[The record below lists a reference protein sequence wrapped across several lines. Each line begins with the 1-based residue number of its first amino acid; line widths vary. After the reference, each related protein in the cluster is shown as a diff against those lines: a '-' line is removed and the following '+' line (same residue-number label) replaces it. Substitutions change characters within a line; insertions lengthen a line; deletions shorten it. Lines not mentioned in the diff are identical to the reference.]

1 MPTINLSDRL
11 GVEVNAEVNDNSPLA
26 KYLKGLTKL
35 KFDGL
40 NFADLKNATLDQAPL
55 NSLQTGITFSQPI
68 AVGGNSKLKIDAGVS
83 GGVKLYSAK
92 DKQLFDPAV
101 YNDPIPIQ
109 PNQFYVGI
117 DTIASFSP
125 EFTSE
130 SGDLSFGLS
139 GASSL
144 GYSSYRLFEKTGTA
158 MFPLWLD
165 ALKES
170 VANFTIPRDVD
181 DLAKMSVGSVAA
193 VAGSGSLKVSGQVE
207 LLSAINPLASL
218 NLPEPIGGT
227 LALSSG
233 GSIKV
238 GASFEISGAFQ
249 IRLHKT
255 GADKVSLGIYRE
267 RGKEFNV
274 KATAAI
280 GAGVALGDFQLLE
293 PVLKA
298 ISSDPK
304 KDLEKLKAELD
315 QGKVEAIK
323 KVVEAGISRKLEI
336 ALALELTSQNTSSAA
351 FLFGIEL
358 SKLDAS
364 GRQALH
370 QALGGD
376 LTKLPAQQQQLPVG
390 ISLVRTIF
398 TDIKKQK
405 HALKFNLLGIYNFI
419 TVSTLI
425 LEGRVMF
432 ERETGELI
440 ITDTATASKISA
452 SSLNFAADGE
462 KLRKALA
469 ESVLISAA
477 YRCSNL
483 VLQEPQLK
491 IAHTSFEF
499 HTKTDRSTM
508 KDHLDVF
515 EALGLMSAAEKNEI
529 LSVAA
534 QFGRTTLYSE
544 TAYDDALVTRLFLNN
559 GKARPRSEYE
569 SAGRKAL
576 ALLVQSGEVAAQRRL
591 PATDDQLW
599 KEMTQLGQAN
609 FGAIDKLRNLSGD
622 VLGAIRA
629 DYSAIRWWAESMQEM
644 GEALAEVRQFI
655 SENQGA
661 DPLAEPFNGLRKK
674 LGSKLKE
681 VASKTKS
688 EFGDPWGLV
697 AMDLAS
703 GGRAA
708 ASARLHSP
716 TLAILRERN
725 V

>member
-1 MPTINLSDRL
+1 MPSINLTDRL
-11 GVEVNAEVNDNSPLA
+11 GVEVNAELNDDSSLA

-55 NSLQTGITFSQPI
+55 NSLETGITFSQPI
-68 AVGGNSKLKIDAGVS
+68 AVGGNSELKIDAGAS
-83 GGVKLYSAK
+83 GGIKLFSAK
-92 DKQLFDPAV
+92 NEQLFDPRIYA
-101 YNDPIPIQ
+101 DPIPIQ
-109 PNQFYVGI
+109 SNQFYVGI
-117 DTIASFSP
+117 DTTAEFSP

-139 GASSL
+139 GGSSL
-144 GYSSYRLFEKTGTA
+144 GFSSYRLFERTGTA
-158 MFPLWLD
+158 PFPLWLD

-170 VANFTIPRDVD
+170 VANFIIPRDLN
-181 DLAKMSVGSVAA
+181 DLAKMSVGSVAT
-193 VAGSGSLKVSGQVE
+193 VSGSGSLKVSGEVE

-227 LALSSG
+227 LELSSG

-249 IRLHKT
+249 IRVHKT
-255 GADKVSLGIYRE
+255 GADKTTLGIYRE

-280 GAGVALGDFQLLE
+280 GVGVAVGDFQLLE
-293 PVLKA
+293 TVLRA

-315 QGKVEAIK
+315 KGKVEAIK

-336 ALALELTSQNTSSAA
+336 ALALELTSQSTSSAA

-376 LTKLPAQQQQLPVG
+376 LTKLPAKQEQLPAG
-390 ISLVRTIF
+390 ISLVRTVF
-398 TDIKKQK
+398 TEIKKQK
-405 HALKFNLLGIYNFI
+405 HALKFNLIGIYNFI
-419 TVSTLI
+419 SVSTLI

-432 ERETGELI
+432 ERETGELL
-440 ITDTATASKISA
+440 ITDTATASRISA

-462 KLRKALA
+462 KLRKVLA

-477 YRCSNL
+477 YRCSKL
-483 VLQEPQLK
+483 VLQQPELK
-491 IAHTSFEF
+491 IAHTSFEL

-508 KDHLDVF
+508 KDNLDVF

-529 LSVAA
+529 LSVAT

-544 TAYDDALVTRLFLNN
+544 TAYDDALVSSLFLIN

-576 ALLVQSGEVAAQRRL
+576 ALLVQSGEAASQRRL

-599 KEMTQLGQAN
+599 KEMTQSGQAN
-609 FGAIDKLRNLSGD
+609 FSAIDKLRNLSGD

-629 DYSAIRWWAESMQEM
+629 DYSVIRWWAESMQEM

-655 SENQGA
+655 SENEGA

-703 GGRAA
+703 GRRSAA
-708 ASARLHSP
+708 AARLHSP